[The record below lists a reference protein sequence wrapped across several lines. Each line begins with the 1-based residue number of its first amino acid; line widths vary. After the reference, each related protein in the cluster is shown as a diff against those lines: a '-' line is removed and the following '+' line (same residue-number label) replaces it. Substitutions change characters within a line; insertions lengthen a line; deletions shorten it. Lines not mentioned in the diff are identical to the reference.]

1 MYNVVKVRDNVK
13 KVACGENH
21 TLIITSDTNRVMACG
36 ANDKL

>member
-13 KVACGENH
+13 KVATGEKH
-21 TLIITSDTNRVMACG
+21 TLIIAHDTNRVMVSG

>member
-1 MYNVVKVRDNVK
+1 MYNVVKAKDNVS

-21 TLIITSDTNRVMACG
+21 TLIITADTNKVMVCG